1 MNIYT
6 LISSSFFF
14 NNMKLDEFP
23 SLDFLLPYTGNTLQ
37 VKLIFGALAGL
48 CTGILLIVITSLL
61 IIRIRRKKRQNGNVS
76 SMQGSMLVD
85 TTTASTAGNRN
96 TTNGNGN
103 EGVGGGVSNM
113 GGIAGLNTLPVSGE
127 LNKGA
132 NINGVL
138 SASTDSLDKNPD
150 IIPQGKLFDHFSS
163 YCKYIHWFLL
173 ICCCLE
179 FNICQTCTI
188 PLSLPIS
195 TLNAAWS
202 NIQLLK
208 Y

>member
-1 MNIYT
+1 
-6 LISSSFFF
+6 
-14 NNMKLDEFP
+14 MKLDEFP

-96 TTNGNGN
+96 ITNGNGN

-138 SASTDSLDKNPD
+138 TDSTDSLDKNPD
-150 IIPQGKLFDHFSS
+150 IIPQGKYLTSFQIIT
-163 YCKYIHWFLL
+163 KYISIIF
-173 ICCCLE
+173 IGSC
-179 FNICQTCTI
+179 
-188 PLSLPIS
+188 
-195 TLNAAWS
+195 
-202 NIQLLK
+202 
-208 Y
+208 